1 MMAKDGVF
9 LLKES
14 LKHSTDT
21 DKGNDGYTPLTIY
34 EFSKAMDDAG
44 LHCVQL
50 DELVYQ
56 YPDADKPCHP
66 EKYWAVYKDLRV
78 LNQQVDSELILFR

>member
-50 DELVYQ
+50 D
-56 YPDADKPCHP
+56 
-66 EKYWAVYKDLRV
+66 
-78 LNQQVDSELILFR
+78 I